1 MRYHFKRTFK
11 LYRTVSIVLF
21 LSLLIL
27 PMEAA
32 QKKQSEAKY
41 HNYAALTQAMKNL
54 VKSNPKI
61 TKLQS
66 IGKTLQNR
74 DIWVIRI
81 SGKGTPL
88 KKQALLIAAN
98 LEGDHLIGS
107 EIALGIAE
115 SFVKGYGKDENIT
128 AVLDKRTF
136 YIAPRLNPDGAETF
150 FNSIRHEYSG
160 NLNPRDDDYDWKLDE
175 DPSEDLNGDG
185 MITLMRVKDKGGD
198 WVVDLSLI
206 HISEPTR
213 PY

>member
-41 HNYAALTQAMKNL
+41 HDYAALTQAMKNL
-54 VKSNPKI
+54 AKSNPKI

-88 KKQALLIAAN
+88 KKQA
-98 LEGDHLIGS
+98 
-107 EIALGIAE
+107 
-115 SFVKGYGKDENIT
+115 
-128 AVLDKRTF
+128 
-136 YIAPRLNPDGAETF
+136 
-150 FNSIRHEYSG
+150 
-160 NLNPRDDDYDWKLDE
+160 
-175 DPSEDLNGDG
+175 
-185 MITLMRVKDKGGD
+185 
-198 WVVDLSLI
+198 
-206 HISEPTR
+206 
-213 PY
+213 